1 MIKVISAYP
10 IGNIFVEVI
19 DESIDVLEAIKL
31 VVKGFIN
38 TKEGRT
44 IYEDNN
50 NEFNWGDFIRF
61 IPNSMCEKYGFKK
74 INLEEIEANFYEEL
88 YDEGE
93 DLK

>member
-31 VVKGFIN
+31 VVKDFIN

-61 IPNSMCEKYGFKK
+61 IPNPMCEKYGFKK